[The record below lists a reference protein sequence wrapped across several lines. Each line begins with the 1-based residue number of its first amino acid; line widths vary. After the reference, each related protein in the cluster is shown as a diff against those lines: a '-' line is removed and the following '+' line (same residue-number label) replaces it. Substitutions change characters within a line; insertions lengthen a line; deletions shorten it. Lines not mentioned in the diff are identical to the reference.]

1 VSNQI
6 YEGAMTA
13 RVPGLGRK
21 NAPFLIVQGHPS
33 KEEDVAGKLG
43 SGRYTQILIELL
55 KEAGFKGE
63 DIRITT
69 AVPCCPPNRA
79 PDTEEVNACREFL
92 RDEILNGL
100 PKAVVA
106 VGDTA
111 LRSLCSTSGVIGKR
125 GSPLRL
131 SSSFGVSELEVWPVY
146 SPALLLKTPNYRA
159 VIVEDLRR
167 VRNSFLTPERINYE
181 EHETILQIEGTVVA
195 FDLETDY
202 NYETKTGGDNVTQS
216 AYSFRD
222 SQGIIRTRVSSGPD
236 FMEAVRHCRRS
247 GAVLCTHNGWSFD
260 LPKLG
265 QPACGRDTM
274 CLAWLVDETQ
284 PKSLE
289 ALACKYVSAVP
300 WKSDQTA
307 ELGSEEF
314 KHYNARDAYYTL
326 LLHEELC
333 RRLGSRV
340 KIADNIILP
349 AFVALQECS
358 KRGIYISQG
367 KVKELMSRFTEEEG
381 DSIKSLQNFVGDI
394 APWCRNG
401 KGELAY
407 KKPTLLNPSSPHQ
420 ISEYFNSQRIIT
432 RPTASGKDWS
442 SDAKA
447 LETAEGIP
455 EGFREPLETYRH
467 AKKMLT
473 TYLEPL
479 TKLGE
484 DGRIHPEYYMFP
496 RVFAGGGEGGGT
508 ASGRLTASDNA
519 LTLPREFKSVG
530 LYNAPRGKV
539 LAEAD
544 YGALEFRLGAWFAGA
559 KTVLENYAKD
569 PEWDAHTWFARA
581 FYGLGPEAE
590 VKKEMRQV
598 AKSANFSLLF
608 GGYWKTMQSY
618 AAGLGLKL
626 SQKSCEQAYEFFH
639 TLLPEMRPWWESVS
653 ARVKEHGYIETPTGR
668 RRNFGE
674 WKNIPY
680 KMRGDV
686 EREAVN
692 MLPQSFGHDL
702 TLLSLANCHAEG
714 LPICHEWH
722 DAIYFEIDEFK
733 NDEQKLNFEA
743 LVRGCMIDRPIAT
756 LRTEF
761 GVDLT
766 VPLTV
771 EFKYTRLEN

>member
-1 VSNQI
+1 MI
-6 YEGAMTA
+6 YEGALTERM
-13 RVPGLGRK
+13 PGLGRK
-21 NAPFLIVQGHPS
+21 NAPFLIVLPHPS
-33 KEEDVAGKLG
+33 KEEDCAGKLG
-43 SGRYTQILIELL
+43 SGKYTKILIELL

-63 DIRITT
+63 DVRITT
-69 AVPCCPPNRA
+69 AVQCCPPGRA
-79 PDTEEVNACREFL
+79 PETSEINACRRFL
-92 RDEILNGL
+92 ISEIQDLHFR
-100 PKAVVA
+100 AVIA
-106 VGDTA
+106 IGDIP
-111 LRSLCSTSGVIGKR
+111 LRSLCRSSGVQSKR
-125 GSPLRL
+125 GTPVAIHEDFASPK
-131 SSSFGVSELEVWPVY
+131 LEVWPIY
-146 SPALLLKTPNYRA
+146 SLSILMKTPNYRA

-167 VRNSFLTPERINYE
+167 VRNSFLAA
-181 EHETILQIEGTVVA
+181 ETIEYTEIEGPITGPVVSY
-195 FDLETDY
+195 DLETDWDY
-202 NYETKTGGDNVTQS
+202 TTKQGGDNVTQS
-216 AYSFRD
+216 AYSFRNI
-222 SQGIIRTRVSSGPD
+222 QGVVETVVVSGQPFD
-236 FMEAVRHCRRS
+236 RPVQHCRDG
-247 GAVLCTHNGWSFD
+247 GAVLCTHNGWNFD

-265 QPACGRDTM
+265 RAAFGRDTM
-274 CLAWLVDETQ
+274 CLAWLEDETQ

-289 ALACKYVSAVP
+289 ALACKYVGAVP

-307 ELGSEEF
+307 PLGSDAY
-314 KHYNARDAYYTL
+314 KMYNARDAYYTL

-333 RRLGSRV
+333 KLLGDRV
-340 KIADNIILP
+340 KIADRIILP
-349 AFVALQECS
+349 AFIALQECS
-358 KRGIYISQG
+358 KRGIYISQA
-367 KVKELMSRFTEEEG
+367 KVAQLMGQFTLEEA
-381 DSIKSLQNFVGDI
+381 DSIKRVQEYVGDI
-394 APWCRNG
+394 ALWCKNA
-401 KGELAY
+401 KGILSY

-420 ISEYFNSQRIIT
+420 ISEYFNHEGIVT
-432 RPTASGKDWS
+432 CPTASGKDWS

-447 LETAEGIP
+447 LETADIP
-455 EGFREPLETYRH
+455 EGFRTPLETYRH
-467 AKKMLT
+467 AKKMLS

-496 RVFAGGGEGGGT
+496 RVFSGGGEGGGT
-508 ASGRLTASDNA
+508 TSGRLTASDNV
-519 LTLPREFKSVG
+519 LTMPREFKSIGVF
-530 LYNAPRGKV
+530 NAQRGKI

-544 YGALEFRLGAWFAGA
+544 YGALEFRLGAWFSGA
-559 KTVLENYAKD
+559 KTVLDNYAAN

-626 SQKSCEQAYEFFH
+626 SQKSCEQAFEFFH
-639 TLLPEMRPWWESVS
+639 TLLPEVRPWWNSVS
-653 ARVKEHGYIETPTGR
+653 AYVKEHGYIETPTGR

-680 KMRGDV
+680 QMRGDI

-702 TLLSLANCHAEG
+702 TLLSLANCNAEG
-714 LPICHEWH
+714 LPIVHEWH
-722 DAIYFEIDEFK
+722 DAIYFEITEFT
-733 NDEQKLNFEA
+733 DDIQKLNFET

-756 LRTEF
+756 LKTEF

-771 EFKYTRLEN
+771 EFKYTRLGD